1 MNMKRLEKSLL
12 IIITV
17 FMTNCVSLQSVSIT
31 NIPKDTSR
39 PVSTSQT
46 KLIFLAANFNTDY
59 ADLLSKDLRKQC
71 PGGKVSGILTKNEH
85 ICHLPLCLF
94 YSQKITAKGFC
105 TL

>member
-1 MNMKRLEKSLL
+1 MKRFTKLFL
-12 IIITV
+12 IAITT
-17 FMTNCVSLQSVSIT
+17 FMTNCASLQSISIT
-31 NIPKDTSR
+31 NIPKDTSN

-59 ADLLSKDLRKQC
+59 ADLLSKDLKKQC
-71 PGGKVSGILTKNEH
+71 PGGKISGILTKNEL